1 MSGEPARP
9 RLAATLMLG
18 RDGPDGI
25 EVFMVVRHHRID
37 FATGALVF
45 PGGKVE
51 DADRDPRLRARCRG
65 GEALSDAA
73 LAIRTACVREAF
85 EEAGVLLARE
95 RGGEGFVAPGR
106 LAALRARWRLA
117 LEQDRASMADMAE
130 AEDLELATDA
140 LTRFAHWVTPG
151 HMPKRFDTHFYL
163 AEAPPAQV
171 RAAAHDG
178 RESVDSVWISWDA
191 LREGQARGR
200 YTVLFPTRLNME
212 KLARSQTV
220 AEARDA
226 AAAAAVVPVL
236 PEVEFVEGGR
246 IMRIPEEA
254 GYGRSEFRIAG
265 EPGGNARIA

>member
-1 MSGEPARP
+1 MSREPVEA

-18 RDGPDGI
+18 RDGPDGV

-65 GEALSDAA
+65 GEDLSDAA

-95 RGGEGFVAPGR
+95 RGSDDYVGPDR
-106 LAALRARWRLA
+106 LEELGARWRLA
-117 LEQDRASMADMAE
+117 LEQDHAAMAEMAE
-130 AEDLELATDA
+130 AEDLEFATDA
-140 LTRFAHWVTPG
+140 LTRFAHWVTPE

-163 AEAPPAQV
+163 AGAPPAQV
-171 RAAAHDG
+171 AAHDG
-178 RESVDSVWISWDA
+178 RESVDSVWIGWDA
-191 LREGQARGR
+191 LLKGQAEGR

-212 KLARSQTV
+212 KLARSGTV
-220 AEARDA
+220 AEARIA
-226 AAAAAVVPVL
+226 AEAAAVVPVL
-236 PEVEFVEGGR
+236 PEVEFIDGGR

-265 EPGGNARIA
+265 DPGGNARIA

>member
-1 MSGEPARP
+1 MSRETVAA

-65 GEALSDAA
+65 GETLSEAA
-73 LAIRTACVREAF
+73 LAIRVACVREAF

-95 RGGEGFVAPGR
+95 RGSDDYVAPDR
-106 LAALRARWRLA
+106 LAALSTRWRLA
-117 LEQDRASMADMAE
+117 LEQDRAAMAEMAE
-130 AEDLELATDA
+130 AEDLEFATGA
-140 LTRFAHWVTPG
+140 LTRFAHWVTPE

-171 RAAAHDG
+171 AAHDG

-191 LREGQARGR
+191 LLKGQAEGR

-212 KLARSQTV
+212 KLARSRTV
-220 AEARDA
+220 AEARNA
-226 AAAAAVVPVL
+226 AADAPVVPVL
-236 PEVEFVEGGR
+236 PEVEFIEGGR

-254 GYGRSEFRIAG
+254 GYGRSEFRIEG
-265 EPGGNARIA
+265 DPGGNARMA

>member
-1 MSGEPARP
+1 MSREPVEA

-18 RDGPDGI
+18 RDGPEGI

-51 DADRDPRLRARCRG
+51 DADRDPRLRDRCRDAG
-65 GEALSDAA
+65 ALSDAA

-95 RGGEGFVAPGR
+95 RGGGEFVGPDR
-106 LAALRARWRLA
+106 LAALRERWRLA

-130 AEDLELATDA
+130 AEDLEFATDA
-140 LTRFAHWVTPG
+140 LTRFAHWVTPE

-163 AEAPPAQV
+163 AEAPPAQMG
-171 RAAAHDG
+171 AAAHDG
-178 RESVDSVWISWDA
+178 RESVDSVWVSWEA
-191 LREGQARGR
+191 LRQGQADGR

-212 KLARSQTV
+212 KLARSRTLS
-220 AEARDA
+220 EARGA

-246 IMRIPEEA
+246 IMRIPAVA
-254 GYGRSEFRIAG
+254 G
-265 EPGGNARIA
+265 

>member
-1 MSGEPARP
+1 MSREPVEA

-18 RDGPDGI
+18 RDGPGGI

-51 DADRDPRLRARCRG
+51 DADRDPRLRSRCRG
-65 GEALSDAA
+65 AEALSDAA

-95 RGGEGFVAPGR
+95 RGGEAFVGPDR
-106 LAALRARWRLA
+106 LATLRDRWRLA
-117 LEQDRASMADMAE
+117 LEQDHAAMAEMAE
-130 AEDLELATDA
+130 AEDLEFATDA
-140 LTRFAHWVTPG
+140 LTRFAHWVTPE

-163 AEAPPAQV
+163 AEAPAAQM

-178 RESVDSVWISWDA
+178 RESVDSVWISWEA
-191 LREGQARGR
+191 LRQGQADGR

-212 KLARSQTV
+212 KLARSRTV
-220 AEARDA
+220 AEARGA

-246 IMRIPEEA
+246 IMRIPAEA
-254 GYGRSEFRIAG
+254 GYGRAEFRIVG
-265 EPGGNARIA
+265 DPGGDARPA

>member
-1 MSGEPARP
+1 MSGEPAEA

-18 RDGPDGI
+18 RDGPEGI

-65 GEALSDAA
+65 GGELSDAA

-95 RGGEGFVAPGR
+95 RGSEAFVGPER
-106 LAALRARWRLA
+106 LAALRERWRLA
-117 LEQDRASMADMAE
+117 LEQDRAAMAEMAE
-130 AEDLELATDA
+130 AEDLEFATDA
-140 LTRFAHWVTPG
+140 LTRFAHWVTPE

-163 AEAPPAQV
+163 AEAPPEQ
-171 RAAAHDG
+171 AAAHDG
-178 RESVDSVWISWDA
+178 RESVDSVWISWDE
-191 LREGQARGR
+191 LLKGQAEGR

-212 KLARSQTV
+212 KLARSRTV
-220 AEARDA
+220 AEARSA
-226 AAAAAVVPVL
+226 AEAAAVVPVL
-236 PEVEFVEGGR
+236 PQVEFVEGGR

-254 GYGRSEFRIAG
+254 GYGRSEFRIKG
-265 EPGGNARIA
+265 DPGGDARPA

>member
-1 MSGEPARP
+1 
-9 RLAATLMLG
+9 MLG
-18 RDGPDGI
+18 RDGPEGI
-25 EVFMVVRHHRID
+25 ELFMVVRHHRID

-51 DADRDPRLRARCRG
+51 EADRDPRLRARCRG
-65 GEALSDAA
+65 GGGLSDAA

-95 RGGEGFVAPGR
+95 RGGGFVAPDR
-106 LAALRARWRLA
+106 LAALRERWRLA
-117 LEQDRASMADMAE
+117 LEQDRAAMAE
-130 AEDLELATDA
+130 MAAAEDLEFATDA
-140 LTRFAHWVTPG
+140 LTRFAHWVTPE

-178 RESVDSVWISWDA
+178 RESVDSAWISWEA
-191 LREGQARGR
+191 LRRGQAAGR
-200 YTVLFPTRLNME
+200 YVVLFPTRLNME
-212 KLARSQTV
+212 KLARSRTM
-220 AEARDA
+220 AEARRA

-246 IMRIPEEA
+246 IMRIPEAA

-265 EPGGNARIA
+265 SPGGDARPA

>member
-1 MSGEPARP
+1 MSGQIVEA

-65 GEALSDAA
+65 GAELSDAA
-73 LAIRTACVREAF
+73 LAIRIACVREAF

-95 RGGEGFVAPGR
+95 RGSENYVGPER
-106 LAALRARWRLA
+106 LAALGARWRLA
-117 LEQDRASMADMAE
+117 LEQDHAAMAEMAE
-130 AEDLELATDA
+130 AEDLEFATDA
-140 LTRFAHWVTPG
+140 LTRFAHWVTPE

-163 AEAPPAQV
+163 AEAPPAQM

-191 LREGQARGR
+191 LRQGQAEGR

-212 KLARSQTV
+212 KLARSGTV

-226 AAAAAVVPVL
+226 AEAAAVVPVL

-246 IMRIPEEA
+246 IMRIPEAA
-254 GYGRSEFRIAG
+254 GYGRSEFRIQG
-265 EPGGNARIA
+265 DPGGDARPA

>member
-1 MSGEPARP
+1 MSREPVEA

-18 RDGPDGI
+18 RDGPDGV

-65 GEALSDAA
+65 GEELSDAA

-95 RGGEGFVAPGR
+95 RGSDDYVGPDR
-106 LAALRARWRLA
+106 LAELGARWRLA
-117 LEQDRASMADMAE
+117 LEQDHATMAEMAE
-130 AEDLELATDA
+130 AEDLEFATDA
-140 LTRFAHWVTPG
+140 LTRFAHWVTPE

-171 RAAAHDG
+171 AAHDG
-178 RESVDSVWISWDA
+178 RESVDSVWIGWDA
-191 LREGQARGR
+191 LLKGQAEGR

-212 KLARSQTV
+212 KLARSGTV
-220 AEARDA
+220 AEARVA
-226 AAAAAVVPVL
+226 AEAAAVVPVL
-236 PEVEFVEGGR
+236 PEVEFIDGGR

-254 GYGRSEFRIAG
+254 GYGRSEFRIEG
-265 EPGGNARIA
+265 DPGGNARIA

>member
-1 MSGEPARP
+1 MSREPVEA

-18 RDGPDGI
+18 RDGPGGI

-65 GEALSDAA
+65 GEELSDAA

-95 RGGEGFVAPGR
+95 RGSENYVGPER
-106 LAALRARWRLA
+106 LAAIAERWRLA
-117 LEQDRASMADMAE
+117 LEQDRADMAEMAE
-130 AEDLELATDA
+130 AEELEFATDA
-140 LTRFAHWVTPG
+140 LTRFAHWVTPE

-171 RAAAHDG
+171 AAHDG
-178 RESVDSVWISWDA
+178 RESVDSVWIGWDA
-191 LREGQARGR
+191 LLKGQAEGR

-212 KLARSQTV
+212 KLARSRTV
-220 AEARDA
+220 AEARIA

-236 PEVEFVEGGR
+236 PEVEFIEGGR

-254 GYGRSEFRIAG
+254 GYGRSEFRIEG
-265 EPGGNARIA
+265 DPGGNARIA

>member
-1 MSGEPARP
+1 MSREAVAA

-25 EVFMVVRHHRID
+25 EVFMVVRHRRID

-65 GEALSDAA
+65 GETLSEAA
-73 LAIRTACVREAF
+73 LAIRVACVREAF

-95 RGGEGFVAPGR
+95 RGSDDYVAPDR
-106 LAALRARWRLA
+106 LAALSTRWRLA
-117 LEQDRASMADMAE
+117 LEQDRAAMAEMAE
-130 AEDLELATDA
+130 AEDLEFATDA
-140 LTRFAHWVTPG
+140 LTRFAHWVTPE

-163 AEAPPAQV
+163 VEAPPAQV
-171 RAAAHDG
+171 AAHDG
-178 RESVDSVWISWDA
+178 REAVDSVWISWDA
-191 LREGQARGR
+191 LLKGQAEGR

-212 KLARSQTV
+212 KLGRSQTV
-220 AEARDA
+220 AEARSA
-226 AAAAAVVPVL
+226 AAAASVVPVL
-236 PEVEFVEGGR
+236 PQVEFIEGGR

-254 GYGRSEFRIAG
+254 GYGRSEFRIEG
-265 EPGGNARIA
+265 DPGGDARPA

>member
-1 MSGEPARP
+1 MSGKPVEA

-18 RDGPDGI
+18 RDGPDGV

-65 GEALSDAA
+65 GADLSDAA

-95 RGGEGFVAPGR
+95 RGSDDYVGPDR
-106 LAALRARWRLA
+106 LAELGARWRLA
-117 LEQDRASMADMAE
+117 LEQDHAAMAEMAE
-130 AEDLELATDA
+130 AENLEFATDA
-140 LTRFAHWVTPG
+140 LTRFAHWVTPE

-171 RAAAHDG
+171 AAHDG
-178 RESVDSVWISWDA
+178 RESVDSVWIGWDA
-191 LREGQARGR
+191 LLKGQAEGR

-212 KLARSQTV
+212 KLARSGTV
-220 AEARDA
+220 AEARIA
-226 AAAAAVVPVL
+226 AEAAAVVPVL
-236 PEVEFVEGGR
+236 PEVEFIDGGR

-254 GYGRSEFRIAG
+254 GYGRSEFRIEG
-265 EPGGNARIA
+265 DPGGNARIA

>member
-1 MSGEPARP
+1 MSGEPVEA

-18 RDGPDGI
+18 RDGPGGI

-51 DADRDPRLRARCRG
+51 DADRDPRLRSRCRG
-65 GEALSDAA
+65 AEALSDAA

-95 RGGEGFVAPGR
+95 RGGEAFVGPDR
-106 LAALRARWRLA
+106 LAALRDRWRLA
-117 LEQDRASMADMAE
+117 LEQDHAAMAEMAE
-130 AEDLELATDA
+130 AEDLEFATDA
-140 LTRFAHWVTPG
+140 LTRFAHWVTPE

-163 AEAPPAQV
+163 AEAPAAQM

-178 RESVDSVWISWDA
+178 RESVDSVWISWEA
-191 LREGQARGR
+191 LRQGQADGR

-212 KLARSQTV
+212 KLARSRTV
-220 AEARDA
+220 AEARGA

-246 IMRIPEEA
+246 IMRIPAEA
-254 GYGRSEFRIAG
+254 GYGRAEFRIKG
-265 EPGGNARIA
+265 DPGGDARPA

>member
-1 MSGEPARP
+1 MSREAVEP

-18 RDGPDGI
+18 RDGPGGI

-51 DADRDPRLRARCRG
+51 DADRDPRLRDRCRG
-65 GEALSDAA
+65 AEALSDAA

-95 RGGEGFVAPGR
+95 RGREEFVGPDR
-106 LAALRARWRLA
+106 LAALRERWRLA
-117 LEQDRASMADMAE
+117 LEQDRAAMAGMAE
-130 AEDLELATDA
+130 AEDLEFATDA
-140 LTRFAHWVTPG
+140 LTRFAHWVTPA

-163 AEAPPAQV
+163 AEAPRAQM

-178 RESVDSVWISWDA
+178 RESVDSVWVSWDA
-191 LREGQARGR
+191 LKRGQAEGR
-200 YTVLFPTRLNME
+200 YMVLFPTRLNME
-212 KLARSQTV
+212 KLGRSGTV
-220 AEARDA
+220 AEAREA
-226 AAAAAVVPVL
+226 AEAAAVVPVL
-236 PEVEFVEGGR
+236 PEVEFVDGGR

-254 GYGRSEFRIAG
+254 GYGRSEFRIQG
-265 EPGGNARIA
+265 DPGGDARPA

>member
-1 MSGEPARP
+1 MSCETVAV

-25 EVFMVVRHHRID
+25 EVFMVARHHRID

-45 PGGKVE
+45 PGGKAE

-65 GEALSDAA
+65 GDELSDAA

-95 RGGEGFVAPGR
+95 RGSDGYVGPDR
-106 LAALRARWRLA
+106 LAALSARWRLA
-117 LEQDRASMADMAE
+117 LEQDRAAMAQMAE
-130 AEDLELATDA
+130 AEDLEFATDA
-140 LTRFAHWVTPG
+140 LTRFAHWVTPE

-171 RAAAHDG
+171 AAHDG
-178 RESVDSVWISWDA
+178 RESVDSVWIGWDA
-191 LREGQARGR
+191 LLKGQAEGR

-220 AEARDA
+220 AEARNIAADA
-226 AAAAAVVPVL
+226 PVVPVL
-236 PEVEFVEGGR
+236 PEVEFIEGGR

-254 GYGRSEFRIAG
+254 GFGRSEFRIKG
-265 EPGGNARIA
+265 DPGGNARMA

>member
-1 MSGEPARP
+1 MTGEPVEP
-9 RLAATLMLG
+9 RVAATLMLG

-65 GEALSDAA
+65 GEELSDAA

-95 RGGEGFVAPGR
+95 RGSGAFVGPER
-106 LAALRARWRLA
+106 LAALRKRWRLA
-117 LEQDRASMADMAE
+117 LEQDRAAMAEMAE
-130 AEDLELATDA
+130 AEDLEFATDA
-140 LTRFAHWVTPG
+140 LTRFAHWVTPA

-163 AEAPPAQV
+163 AEAPPEQV

-178 RESVDSVWISWDA
+178 RESVDSVWISWNA
-191 LREGQARGR
+191 LREGQEEGR

-212 KLARSQTV
+212 KLGRSRTV
-220 AEARDA
+220 AKARGAAEAA
-226 AAAAAVVPVL
+226 EVVPVL
-236 PEVEFVEGGR
+236 PEVEFIEGGR
-246 IMRIPEEA
+246 IMRIPEAA
-254 GYGRSEFRIAG
+254 GYGRSEFRIKG
-265 EPGGNARIA
+265 DPGGDARPG

>member
-1 MSGEPARP
+1 MSANPVEA

-18 RDGPDGI
+18 RDGPEGI

-51 DADRDPRLRARCRG
+51 DADRDPRLRQRCRG
-65 GEALSDAA
+65 GEDLSDAA
-73 LAIRTACVREAF
+73 LAIRVACVREAF

-95 RGGEGFVAPGR
+95 RGGGEYVGPDR
-106 LAALRARWRLA
+106 LAAIAERWRLA
-117 LEQDRASMADMAE
+117 LEQDRAAMAEMAE
-130 AEDLELATDA
+130 AEDLEFATDA
-140 LTRFAHWVTPG
+140 LTRFAHWVTPE

-171 RAAAHDG
+171 AAHDG
-178 RESVDSVWISWDA
+178 RESVDSVWISRDA
-191 LREGQARGR
+191 LLKGQAEGR

-212 KLARSQTV
+212 KLARSRTV
-220 AEARDA
+220 AEACA
-226 AAAAAVVPVL
+226 AAAAAPVVPVL

-246 IMRIPEEA
+246 IMRIPEDA
-254 GYGRSEFRIAG
+254 GYGRSEFRIRG
-265 EPGGNARIA
+265 DPGGDARLA